1 MYSTILNLCSPASF
15 FLILVFIDIVFIAF
29 RISRSSRP
37 LDKKIKIFLF
47 LCLCALGWAFIIN
60 STCGYQENM
69 VAWGLTA
76 IPLLYLSFRVY
87 K

>member
-15 FLILVFIDIVFIAF
+15 FLILVFLDIVFIAF
-29 RISRSSRP
+29 GTSRP
-37 LDKKIKIFLF
+37 LDKKIKIFLL
-47 LCLCALGWAFIIN
+47 LCLCALGWSFIIN
-60 STCGYQENM
+60 STCGYQQNM

-76 IPLLYLSFRVY
+76 IPLLYLSFRLY